1 MRSHLF
7 ETMSVPKAVT
17 KLALPTM
24 LGMLVQIIYNMADT
38 VFIGWMNDENQMAAV
53 TLSMP
58 FFTFLMA
65 LGGIFGIGGS
75 AYIARL
81 LGVKDFKRVKKTS
94 SFSFYACVVLGIA
107 CAIGG
112 IIFMEPILYL
122 LGAKGG
128 TTLAPS
134 YDYSFW
140 ILLGSPILML
150 SFALGQIIRAE
161 GASGISMIGM
171 TIGGVL
177 NIILDPIMIFAMDM
191 GIVGAAIAT
200 VLGNVGAVMFYL
212 WYMIFKSKVLSVS
225 PKFMIPD
232 GHELKNILSIGI
244 PASLN
249 SMLMCVSNIILNILA
264 ANHNETVLAA
274 VGVVFKIN
282 MIPVMILIGM
292 CQGVQPLIGYNYS
305 ANNRKRM
312 SSVMKF
318 TGIVASIM
326 AVAFSVAIFFGSDIF
341 VSMIMP
347 LPSIVEL
354 ASGFLKLMMCSV
366 PFLGIL
372 FLFTNVFQ
380 AMGKSIPAMILSIA
394 RQGFVFIPVVFAAD
408 ALFGEYGLVCAQPI
422 ADLSCV
428 VMSII
433 MFIIVW
439 EREKKRRGN
448 LPPHSDDVK
457 EEETIETNA

>member
-7 ETMSVPKAVT
+7 ETMSVPKAVM

-38 VFIGWMNDENQMAAV
+38 VFIGWLNDENQMAAV

-75 AYIARL
+75 AYISRL
-81 LGVKDFKRVKKTS
+81 LGIKDYKRVKKTS
-94 SFSFYACVVLGIA
+94 SFSFYACVALGIL
-107 CAIGG
+107 CAVGG
-112 IIFMEPILYL
+112 IIFMEPLLYL

-128 TTLAPS
+128 TTLAPA

-140 ILLGSPILML
+140 VILGSPILML
-150 SFALGQIIRAE
+150 SFSLGQIIRAE

-177 NIILDPIMIFAMDM
+177 NIILDPIMIFGMNM
-191 GIVGAAIAT
+191 GVVGAAIAT
-200 VLGNVGAVMFYL
+200 VLGNIGAVLFYL
-212 WYMIFKSKVLSVS
+212 WYMFFKSKVLSIN

-312 SSVMKF
+312 GSVMKF
-318 TGIVASIM
+318 TGIVASAM
-326 AVAFSVAIFFGSDIF
+326 ALAFSIAIFFGSDIF

-354 ASGFLKLMMCSV
+354 ASVYLKLMMCSV

-372 FLFTNVFQ
+372 FLFTNAFQ
-380 AMGKSIPAMILSIA
+380 GMGKSIPAMILSIA

-408 ALFGEYGLVCAQPI
+408 ALFGSYGLVCAQPI

-439 EREKKRRGN
+439 EKDKHKRGK
-448 LPPHSDDVK
+448 LPPHANDVVS
-457 EEETIETNA
+457 EEKVEF

>member
-17 KLALPTM
+17 KLALPTV

-75 AYIARL
+75 AYISRL
-81 LGVKDFKRVKKTS
+81 LGVKDFKRVKKAS
-94 SFSFYACVVLGIA
+94 SFGVYACFTLGVL
-107 CAIGG
+107 CAVGG
-112 IIFMEPILYL
+112 IIFMEPLLYL

-128 TTLAPS
+128 TTLAPA

-140 ILLGSPILML
+140 IMLGSPVLML
-150 SFALGQIIRAE
+150 SFALGQIIRSE

-177 NIILDPIMIFAMDM
+177 NIILDPIMIFALDM

-200 VLGNVGAVMFYL
+200 VLGNIGAVLFYL
-212 WYMIFKSKVLSVS
+212 WYMFFKSKVLSIN

-232 GHELKNILSIGI
+232 ANELKNILSIGI

-249 SMLMCVSNIILNILA
+249 SMLMCVSNIIMNNLG
-264 ANHNETVLAA
+264 ANHGEFELSAI
-274 VGVVFKIN
+274 GVVFKIN
-282 MIPVMILIGM
+282 MIPVMILIGI
-292 CQGVQPLIGYNYS
+292 CQGVQPLIGYNFS
-305 ANNRKRM
+305 ANNRKRLA
-312 SSVMKF
+312 SVMKF
-318 TGIVASIM
+318 TGIVVSAIALGLSI
-326 AVAFSVAIFFGSDIF
+326 AIFFGSDFF
-341 VSMIMP
+341 VSLIMP
-347 LPSIVEL
+347 MPEIVAL
-354 ASGFLKLMMCSV
+354 ASVYLKLMMCTV
-366 PFLGIL
+366 PFLGLL

-380 AMGKSIPAMILSIA
+380 GMGKSLPAMILSIS

-408 ALFGEYGLVCAQPI
+408 ALFGSYGIVCAQPI
-422 ADLSCV
+422 ADITCV
-428 VMSII
+428 VVSII

-439 EREKKRRGN
+439 EKDKHKRGN
-448 LPPHSDDVK
+448 LPPHANDVEK
-457 EEETIETNA
+457 EEIEA